1 MNKEEPEAVAE
12 ANRLLS
18 GGRWEE
24 AQSRYNGIL
33 KEDPKNSAAHFG
45 LGAIAFHQGRYEEAE
60 KHLKQVEADAPGA
73 ETIPKMMSLIRF
85 ERAPPPDLKVAQERL
100 KKNPSDGGALLALGM
115 AYAKSR
121 EYEKALEELLKV
133 LETDPA
139 AREGEAKKIFLR
151 IIEILGRES
160 EIGKRFSRR
169 LSMILFP

>member
-24 AQSRYNGIL
+24 AQSRYTGIL

-45 LGAIAFHQGRYEEAE
+45 LGTIAFHQGRYEDAE
-60 KHLKQVEADAPGA
+60 KHLKQVEPAAPGA
-73 ETIPKMMSLIRF
+73 ETVPNMMSLIWF
-85 ERAPPPDLKVAQERL
+85 ERAPPPDLKEVEERL
-100 KKNPSDGGALLALGM
+100 KKNPSDAGALIVLGM

-121 EYEKALEELLKV
+121 EYEKALEELLKA
-133 LETDPA
+133 LETDQA

-160 EIGKRFSRR
+160 EIGRRYSRR
-169 LSMILFP
+169 LSMTIFP